1 MGVLELFEDSTA
13 WDARYRLPLVPRYN
27 NPWIYGAYA
36 YKLMIDN
43 RAPITELKLLNE
55 RFSFHFRH
63 CQVTQGLINRWPD
76 GTGGMTS
83 HDELIGAAYISV
95 TNARAIC
102 FYLKMMNGYYINK
115 PNEVKRKQF
124 FRHSMHRFPW
134 AMTFLKLRAGKG
146 FSPSIFELI
155 YTALHICLSAFSKSE
170 SANCKSWLMRDV
182 FQMHWFLRYPC
193 KFWTKIKINR
203 GESPETWLPKE
214 IKNEPIFF
222 ELAPNRL

>member
-95 TNARAIC
+95 TNARALY

-124 FRHSMHRFPW
+124 FRHSMKRFPW
-134 AMTFLKLRAGKG
+134 VMAFIKLRAGFKPSVFEILYTMGHITIQAFLKG
-146 FSPSIFELI
+146 
-155 YTALHICLSAFSKSE
+155 E
-170 SANCKSWLMRDV
+170 SGTCKIWLMRDV
-182 FQMHWFLRYPC
+182 YVQNWFLKQAC
-193 KFWTKIKINR
+193 KFWVKVKRCR
-203 GESPETWLPKE
+203 GESPEDWLSKE
-214 IKNEPIFF
+214 IKNEPVFY
-222 ELAPNRL
+222 ELAPNKI